1 MGIRNDY
8 KRKKVAES
16 KLTSGYG
23 DTAIYIYLA
32 MVKYKHLG
40 DDAAGSATAIGLD
53 GSRGRGLN
61 LWSVGGDGE
70 EGSEE
75 IH

>member
-1 MGIRNDY
+1 MGA
-8 KRKKVAES
+8 RKLLEVSLQVVKGI
-16 KLTSGYG
+16 LL
-23 DTAIYIYLA
+23 YIYLE

-40 DDAAGSATAIGLD
+40 NDAARSATTIGLD
-53 GSRGRGLN
+53 GSGGRGLN